1 MTTAALSGVGGEADG
16 LRRLGV
22 PTGIVPSEGVAEN
35 PKSLTSSRVT
45 RRLGVQPS
53 RLLGP

>member
-1 MTTAALSGVGGEADG
+1 MTTAAWSDVGGEADG

-53 RLLGP
+53 GLLGP